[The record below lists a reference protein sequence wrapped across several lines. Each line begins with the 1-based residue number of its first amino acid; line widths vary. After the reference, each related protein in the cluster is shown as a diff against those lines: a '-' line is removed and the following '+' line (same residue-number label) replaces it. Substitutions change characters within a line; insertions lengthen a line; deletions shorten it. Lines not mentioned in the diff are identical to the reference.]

1 MVPHRRWSPSLAAVL
16 LGVSCLTGR
25 PAVAAPPKP
34 LPEPPA
40 GVTLQ
45 RDVAYLPPD
54 RKEKLDLYLP
64 AGRPGGT
71 RSPGIVIIHG
81 GGWTGGSKSAGREF
95 EVGTTLARAGYVCAS
110 VEYRMAKHDR
120 WPTNVYDCKNAVR
133 FLRKNAALYG
143 VDVNHVGVIGGSA
156 GGHLALM
163 VAFTDDVPA
172 LEPPTPYPGVSDR
185 VQAVVDMY
193 GITDIRTRKA
203 IAPDGTP
210 LEIAPL
216 SNMVFGDKTPVT
228 DADRA
233 LASPTAHVSPRVPPV
248 LILHGTR
255 DTTVDRDQSIAL
267 DKLLVQQNVEH
278 QLVMVPGAGH
288 TFDLERW
295 NGKPLFMDLRPLVIG
310 FFDRH
315 LKPAVLPKGK

>member
-1 MVPHRRWSPSLAAVL
+1 MPHRKLFWPLAAL
-16 LGVSCLTGR
+16 LLIAPCLTAR
-25 PAVAAPPKP
+25 PALAAASPKA
-34 LPEPPA
+34 LPAPPA
-40 GVTLQ
+40 GVILE

-54 RKEKLDLYLP
+54 RTETLDLYLP
-64 AGRPGGT
+64 AERPAGT

-95 EVGTTLARAGYVCAS
+95 EVGTTLAKAGYVCAS

-143 VDVNHVGVIGGSA
+143 VDTGHVGVIGGSA

-163 VAFTDDVPA
+163 VAYTDDVPA

-193 GITDIRTRKA
+193 GITDIRTLKT
-203 IAPDGTP
+203 IARDGTP
-210 LEIAPL
+210 LEIAPPR
-216 SNMVFGDKTPVT
+216 NTVFGDKPSVT

-233 LASPTAHVSPRVPPV
+233 LASPTSHVSPRVPPT

-255 DTTVDRDQSIAL
+255 DTTVDRDQSSEL
-267 DKLLVQQNVEH
+267 DKLLTQQNVEH

-295 NGKPLFMDLRPLVIG
+295 SGRPLSLDLRPLVVG

-315 LKPAVLPKGK
+315 LKPDARAHG